1 MDKQYIDLS
10 KLSSADNMFFMEA
23 LMEMIA
29 TTRMI
34 FDGDINREEALTAVD
49 DYEKTLD
56 KIFERCMVS
65 SH

>member
-1 MDKQYIDLS
+1 MEKQYIDLS
-10 KLSSADNMFFMEA
+10 KIGSADNMFFMEA

-34 FDGDINREEALTAVD
+34 FDGDVTSEEALSAVD